1 MIGRLQHAPQSHER
15 RAREPAVRASAQ
27 AELPPLV
34 LRAVALVTGALPA
47 RLDAQ
52 VELAL
57 PHAADLARGSQSA
70 QRRMSRQELPAA
82 LQRLSPPAAYRSSDR

>member
-1 MIGRLQHAPQSHER
+1 MIEQLQYAPRSPER
-15 RAREPAVRASAQ
+15 RARVLTVLASAQ
-27 AELPPLV
+27 AELPRAT
-34 LRAVALVTGALPA
+34 RAVALVTGALPA

>member
-1 MIGRLQHAPQSHER
+1 MATISMIGRLQHAPQSHER

-34 LRAVALVTGALPA
+34 LRAVALATGALPA
-47 RLDAQ
+47 WLDAR

-57 PHAADLARGSQSA
+57 LHVAELARD
-70 QRRMSRQELPAA
+70 
-82 LQRLSPPAAYRSSDR
+82 SPPA